1 MWTNYWIIRPEL
13 PDNKDT
19 DFNLN
24 GEISGL
30 PLSLIFGEEVAH
42 LTVAGGHDDHGD
54 EIGQQKEDNV
64 VDIVQH

>member
-30 PLSLIFGEEVAH
+30 PLSLSHNLNLLSPTNIITALNSRHSE
-42 LTVAGGHDDHGD
+42 
-54 EIGQQKEDNV
+54 
-64 VDIVQH
+64 